1 MRCSRALAFLVPLL
15 VSLQAGAVIVDLDAR
30 DNTPENPV
38 ELDLPPGAYSV
49 VPVDPAGGGAYTAT
63 NFWGVV
69 EDCDE
74 VTGGDCRFGWIWQ
87 YVYASDSIPETHV
100 AGADRWATP
109 ELAFASAAPHSFDL
123 YDPETVRFYF
133 TDGEFPD
140 NQEGVSFD
148 VVLVPEP
155 AGAALLLA
163 GALALAATRLRP
175 RALRR

>member
-1 MRCSRALAFLVPLL
+1 MRLRALALLALLVP
-15 VSLQAGAVIVDLDAR
+15 SLPAGAVIVDIDAR

-38 ELDLPPGAYSV
+38 ELDLPAGAYTV
-49 VPVDPAGGGAYTAT
+49 VPVDEAGGGAYTAT

-87 YVYASDSIPETHV
+87 YVYASDSIPETPV
-100 AGADRWATP
+100 TGDDRWATP
-109 ELAFASAAPHSFDL
+109 ELAFASAPEHSFDL
-123 YDPETVRFYF
+123 YDPATVRFYF
-133 TDGEFPD
+133 TDIKFKD

-155 AGAALLLA
+155 AGPALLLA
-163 GALALAATRLRP
+163 GAFALAATRRWS
-175 RALRR
+175 R